1 MTWTLARYVE
11 RGMTDATRSPTTVA
25 FGTVFLA
32 LFAGF
37 LLGHQMYRWQATR
50 K

>member
-11 RGMTDATRSPTTVA
+11 RAMTDATRNPTTVA

-32 LFAGF
+32 FFAGY
-37 LLGHQMYRWQATR
+37 LLGHHIYRWQATQ